1 MEVGEFQR
9 YILDTVFPDAI
20 STLELCKT
28 TEEVSSWKKTFL
40 AQIANKKVEG
50 EESSV

>member
-1 MEVGEFQR
+1 MEVEEFQK

-20 STLELCKT
+20 SALQLCKT
-28 TEEVSSWKKTFL
+28 TEEVSSWKKTVL
-40 AQIANKKVEG
+40 AQIGNKKVEG